1 MPDMDDFHSTI
12 LEGHWWGLDAHEIA
26 DQLGADPTI
35 VARIVD
41 DFNSLGY

>member
-1 MPDMDDFHSTI
+1 MPAMDDFHSQI
-12 LEGHWWGLDAHEIA
+12 LEGHWQELCAYEIA

-41 DFNSLGY
+41 DFNALGY